1 MAIMS
6 MREREVESHLT
17 KLCEAAGLPIYKFVP
32 DQAPGM
38 PDRMILLPGQRV
50 VWVEL
55 KKPVGGRVAKLQQ
68 YRHKVLRE
76 AGHRVV
82 VVWSKEQAE
91 ELVAELSGKKREDL
105 RESGTEN
112 VTG

>member
-1 MAIMS
+1 MN
-6 MREREVESHLT
+6 MREREVESYLG

-38 PDRMILLPGQRV
+38 PDRIICLRGERA

-55 KKPVGGRVAKLQQ
+55 KKPKGGRVAELQR

-76 AGHRVV
+76 AGQRVEI
-82 VVWSKEQAE
+82 VWTKEQAE
-91 ELVAELSGKKREDL
+91 ALVEELSAGKRED
-105 RESGTEN
+105 RGERGAEN

>member
-1 MAIMS
+1 MN

-17 KLCEAAGLPIYKFVP
+17 KLCEAAGLPIFKFVP
-32 DQAPGM
+32 DQAPEM
-38 PDRMILLPGQRV
+38 PDRMILLPGRRV

-55 KKPVGGRVAKLQQ
+55 KKPKGGRVAALQK

-76 AGHRVV
+76 AGHRVE
-82 VVWSKEQAE
+82 VVWTKEQAE
-91 ELVAELSGKKREDL
+91 ALVAELSGKKREDL